1 MKALRAIVL
10 VSLATGFLANVTVAQ
25 SPARAMPRPLLA
37 AFHDGHRDAVGRDGD
52 HQPAGDD
59 GDHQAVGN
67 DGRHEAAG
75 DNGGHHAVGYDGR
88 QEAVGYDA
96 FYNHL
101 SPYGH
106 WVNRPRLG
114 WGWAP
119 GRVRSGWRPYSVG
132 HWAYSDYGWTW
143 VSAEPWG
150 WATYHYGRWDS
161 DPELGWTWTPGS
173 DWAPAWVSWQ
183 QGGDY
188 IGWAPLPSAIGWTAG
203 GAFGGVDLGVAI
215 APSQYCFVGGR
226 NFLAANIALVAVP
239 FGQNAVLF
247 GQTRNITRYDVV
259 GNRIVNGGLPVE
271 RIQQFTGRPVPR
283 FTVASAAR
291 PTGGAERGNQL
302 ALYRPAVAR
311 THTEPPAAIQ
321 RQAKQYA
328 AAHQRTGDGMN
339 RTAQQGNGAQA
350 PAARAGQSAPA
361 THGQQAVAARS
372 PRHATEPPAA
382 AVARRQSRDRNP
394 SSHSAV
400 TASPSR
406 AAARPQPQSNP
417 SPVAR
422 SQARVASRPPQ
433 RASSPAVTRPQPHHP
448 VAAPSRAPRAAPSR
462 TARATPPPPRPQR
475 AQASASPR
483 PQPAARRQPP
493 PQSKGEQPPPPR

>member
-25 SPARAMPRPLLA
+25 SPERAMPRPLLA
-37 AFHDGHRDAVGRDGD
+37 AFQDGHDGHREAVGHDGD
-52 HQPAGDD
+52 HGAAGYDGRHQAAGYD
-59 GDHQAVGN
+59 GDHQAVG
-67 DGRHEAAG
+67 
-75 DNGGHHAVGYDGR
+75 YDGNH
-88 QEAVGYDA
+88 EAVGYDA

-161 DPELGWTWTPGS
+161 DPEQGWTWTPGS

-203 GAFGGVDLGVAI
+203 VGLAFGGVDLGVAI

-226 NFLAANIALVAVP
+226 NFLAANIAVVAVP
-239 FGQNAVLF
+239 FGQNAALF

-271 RIQQFTGRPVPR
+271 RVQQFTGRPVPR
-283 FTVASAAR
+283 FTVASATR

-302 ALYRPAVAR
+302 SLYRPAVAR

-321 RQAKQYA
+321 RDAKQYA
-328 AAHQRTGDGMN
+328 AAHQRTASGMN
-339 RTAQQGNGAQA
+339 RTAQQGSGAQA
-350 PAARAGQSAPA
+350 SGARAGQPA
-361 THGQQAVAARS
+361 RTTQGQQAVAARS
-372 PRHATEPPAA
+372 QRHATDPPAA
-382 AVARRQSRDRNP
+382 AVARQQSRDRSP
-394 SSHSAV
+394 SSHSAD

-406 AAARPQPQSNP
+406 AAARPARRSNP
-417 SPVAR
+417 PPDAR

-448 VAAPSRAPRAAPSR
+448 VAAPSRTAHATAPPTAPAR
-462 TARATPPPPRPQR
+462 TARATAPRPQR
-475 AQASASPR
+475 TQASASP
-483 PQPAARRQPP
+483 PAARRQPP
-493 PQSKGEQPPPPR
+493 PQAKGGQPPPP